1 MVLVGNKADMREQR
15 VVKEI
20 EAQEI
25 AKSLN
30 IPYIETSAKTG
41 MSMLAPFDTSSEAVQ
56 TSKRHSMLW
65 LSSSYLHHRPT
76 LVTYVY
82 FFLFL
87 GQSLVNTRSPLTL
100 LHDPRSADLAALYC
114 R

>member
-41 MSMLAPFDTSSEAVQ
+41 MSMLALLIRLLSQ
-56 TSKRHSMLW
+56 CRH
-65 LSSSYLHHRPT
+65 
-76 LVTYVY
+76 
-82 FFLFL
+82 
-87 GQSLVNTRSPLTL
+87 RSGIQ
-100 LHDPRSADLAALYC
+100 C
-114 R
+114 CG